1 MLSGLYPRTHGII
14 DNDWWDRELGRRERA
29 TVDADFSVVGL
40 DPGSD
45 TSGPSG
51 SPRQFHGTTLV
62 DWLRRQ
68 DGRILREGLSGRE
81 GGR

>member
-29 TVDADFSVVGL
+29 TEDSDFSVVGL